1 MADPVLTA
9 EREQLRRSRDYLG
22 LMREDVLS
30 LEAMAGDRVSQE
42 YLKAELYHRAEALK
56 DLPDTPLFFGRLD
69 YAETGYSETGISDDG
84 VAGHSFHIGRRHVHA
99 PDGTP
104 AVIDWR
110 APVSRP
116 FYRASG
122 ADPMNLALR
131 RRFGFSGGELT
142 AYEDEL
148 FTTDRSAEST
158 ERQKPSQILIDEIER
173 PRSGP
178 MRDIVATIQPDQ
190 DDIVRADAAQTV
202 CVQGAPG
209 TGKTAVGLH
218 RVAYLLYAY
227 REQVRRRGVVMVGPN
242 QAFLSYIR
250 NVLPALGELD
260 VTQTTVGELVQSTG
274 PVPVRGSDTE
284 TAAVVKGDA
293 RMAEVLRRAL
303 WASVRRPEQA
313 VVLAR
318 GTRRWRVAAWELEE
332 LVHELRHR
340 GVRYGAARELLEH
353 RIAHVILTQME
364 AAGEACDDRTHEA
377 VRRSRPVRA
386 AVEVIW
392 PKVDPVRLVFGLLS
406 SAAALAEAAAGL
418 LTPAEQ
424 AEIVWSPAPRAPGS
438 ARWSPADVV
447 LIDEARD
454 LITRTPSLAHVVV
467 DEAQDLSPMEC
478 RALGRRCSTGA
489 ATVLGDLAQGTTP
502 WAASS
507 WASLLSNL
515 GKPETGVRELSVG
528 YRVPRQILD
537 YASSL
542 LAVIAPELRPASSL
556 RADPGALDIVRV
568 PSAALA
574 REVVAAC
581 AQACTRPGS
590 VAVIAADPQVRTLAS
605 ALDAAG
611 VEHGTPGSDARLTLV
626 PVTLAKGLEFDHVI
640 VVEPARIA
648 QAEARGLQRLY
659 VALTR
664 AVSRLTVLYAEPLP
678 APLPAR

>member
-1 MADPVLTA
+1 
-9 EREQLRRSRDYLG
+9 
-22 LMREDVLS
+22 MREDVLS
-30 LEAMAGDRVSQE
+30 LHAMGGDPVSEE

-56 DLPDTPLFFGRLD
+56 DIPDTPLFFGRLD
-69 YAETGYSETGISDDG
+69 YAGPSESGNYGSGISEDDG
-84 VAGHSFHIGRRHVHA
+84 IAGDSFHIGRRHVHA

-116 FYRASG
+116 FYRAS
-122 ADPMNLALR
+122 ATDPMNLARR

-148 FTTDRSAEST
+148 FAGAEDSTPDRSAPVAVT
-158 ERQKPSQILIDEIER
+158 RPSRILIDEIER

-260 VTQTTVGELVQSTG
+260 VSQTTVGELVASVQ
-274 PVPVRGSDTE
+274 VRGSDDE
-284 TAAVVKGDA
+284 AAAIVKGDA

-303 WASVRRPEQA
+303 WASVRAPSAA
-313 VVLAR
+313 VVLPR
-318 GTRRWRVAAWELEE
+318 GSRRWRVAAWEIEE

-353 RIAHVILTQME
+353 RIAHVILTMME

-386 AVEVIW
+386 AVDAIW
-392 PKVDPVRLVFGLLS
+392 PKVDAVRLVFGLLS
-406 SAAALAEAAAGL
+406 SAEALTAAADGV
-418 LTPAEQ
+418 LTTREQ
-424 AEIVWSPAPRAPGS
+424 AAIVWPSPPRGPGS
-438 ARWSPADVV
+438 ARWSAADAV

-454 LITRTPSLAHVVV
+454 LISRTPSLAHVVV

-478 RALGRRCSTGA
+478 RALGRRCSTGS

-502 WAASS
+502 WAAPS
-507 WASLLSNL
+507 WPTLLANL
-515 GKPETGVRELSVG
+515 GKPDTGVRELSVG

-537 YASSL
+537 YASTL

-556 RADPGALDIVRV
+556 RADPGALDLTRV
-568 PSAALA
+568 PAASLGGA
-574 REVVAAC
+574 LVTACRQAC
-581 AQACTRPGS
+581 AQPGS
-590 VAVIAADPQVRTLAS
+590 VAVIAADPQVPELGR
-605 ALDAAG
+605 ALDRAGLAYGAPGTDAA
-611 VEHGTPGSDARLTLV
+611 LTLV
-626 PVTLAKGLEFDHVI
+626 PVTLAKGLEYDHVI

-648 QAEARGLQRLY
+648 GAEARGLQRLY

-664 AVSRLTVLYAEPLP
+664 AVSRLTVVHSEPLPEPLP
-678 APLPAR
+678 ARPGPAAARAAS

>member
-1 MADPVLTA
+1 
-9 EREQLRRSRDYLG
+9 
-22 LMREDVLS
+22 
-30 LEAMAGDRVSQE
+30 
-42 YLKAELYHRAEALK
+42 
-56 DLPDTPLFFGRLD
+56 
-69 YAETGYSETGISDDG
+69 
-84 VAGHSFHIGRRHVHA
+84 
-99 PDGTP
+99 
-104 AVIDWR
+104 
-110 APVSRP
+110 
-116 FYRASG
+116 
-122 ADPMNLALR
+122 
-131 RRFGFSGGELT
+131 
-142 AYEDEL
+142 
-148 FTTDRSAEST
+148 
-158 ERQKPSQILIDEIER
+158 
-173 PRSGP
+173 
-178 MRDIVATIQPDQ
+178 
-190 DDIVRADAAQTV
+190 VRADAAQTV

-218 RVAYLLYAY
+218 RVAYLLYAH

-250 NVLPALGELD
+250 NVLPALGEID
-260 VTQTTVGELVQSTG
+260 VTQTTVGELVQSLG
-274 PVPVRGSDTE
+274 PVPVRGSDPE
-284 TAAVVKGDA
+284 TAAVLKGDA
-293 RMAEVLRRAL
+293 RMAEVLRRAV

-318 GTRRWRVAAWELEE
+318 GTRRWRVAAWETEE

-353 RIAHVILTQME
+353 RIAHVILTRME

-386 AVEVIW
+386 AVEAIW
-392 PKVDPVRLVFGLLS
+392 PKLDPVRLVFRLLS
-406 SAAALAEAAAGL
+406 SPQVLAEAAGDL

-438 ARWSPADVV
+438 ARWSPADAV

-515 GKPETGVRELSVG
+515 GKPETDVRELSVG

-556 RADPGALDIVRV
+556 RADPGALSVLRV

-574 REVVAAC
+574 REAVAAATEAC
-581 AQACTRPGS
+581 ARPGS
-590 VAVIAADPQVRTLAS
+590 VAVIAADPQVRSLAS
-605 ALDAAG
+605 AFDAAG
-611 VEHGTPGSDARLTLV
+611 LEYGAPGSDARLTLV
-626 PVTLAKGLEFDHVI
+626 PVTLAKGLEYDHVI
-640 VVEPARIA
+640 VVEPAWIA

-678 APLPAR
+678 APLPTR